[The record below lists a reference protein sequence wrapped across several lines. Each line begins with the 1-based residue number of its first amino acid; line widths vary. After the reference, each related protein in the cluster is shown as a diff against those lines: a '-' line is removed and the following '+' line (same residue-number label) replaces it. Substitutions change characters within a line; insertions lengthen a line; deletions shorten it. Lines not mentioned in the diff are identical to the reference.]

1 MNKKQLHE
9 QSLKELR
16 KLEYIFEDKVD
27 KSTFLNAK
35 SARTHLESLGYK
47 VKPTLDEIG
56 DITPEFSSVLQK
68 IGSAFK
74 KEMPDLKI
82 QFGSGRD
89 DFHRRL
95 SKKSRHNQGNANDVV
110 FFGVEDNDDETLDKI
125 STLLCAARKSI
136 PGFTFIDE
144 YRHGTWGSTGSHFHL
159 SWSEN
164 GGDESRFTPKF
175 CNSINVSDLDSF
187 EFPEV
192 SNNETINKKDPNKLE
207 KFLDYIGLGSLTD
220 IKSGDKESQKE
231 LVSKVQDKEDVK
243 DTDDGF
249 EIFGY
254 NVDDII
260 NKIDDF
266 LPQFESEQKRKNI
279 LETLAIRDIS
289 GMSTYGRKN
298 EKLKSRDFFVIHH
311 TAGRGD
317 AEKVVGILNS
327 RKGGLGVQWVIER
340 DGSIVRTLPSG
351 SRGAHTLN
359 SSDFPSAPQG
369 ISNSNA
375 EGVEVI
381 GMNDDD
387 ILPVQA
393 VSALKLVKSLGYSPD
408 SIYGHGEINP
418 GHKAKTEGQT
428 IKQFIL
434 KNWGNSESDY
444 DYSMFENR
452 GIDVEAETKN
462 IKEPSKLDSFLDAV
476 GLGSLTGAKS
486 GDKES
491 QKELVSK
498 VENEKDVKDTG
509 DGFEIF
515 GYKVDDI
522 LDKIGDL
529 LPQFE
534 SEQEKKNLLEDIE
547 RIKSKMIK

>member
-1 MNKKQLHE
+1 
-9 QSLKELR
+9 
-16 KLEYIFEDKVD
+16 
-27 KSTFLNAK
+27 
-35 SARTHLESLGYK
+35 
-47 VKPTLDEIG
+47 
-56 DITPEFSSVLQK
+56 
-68 IGSAFK
+68 
-74 KEMPDLKI
+74 
-82 QFGSGRD
+82 
-89 DFHRRL
+89 
-95 SKKSRHNQGNANDVV
+95 
-110 FFGVEDNDDETLDKI
+110 
-125 STLLCAARKSI
+125 
-136 PGFTFIDE
+136 
-144 YRHGTWGSTGSHFHL
+144 
-159 SWSEN
+159 
-164 GGDESRFTPKF
+164 
-175 CNSINVSDLDSF
+175 
-187 EFPEV
+187 
-192 SNNETINKKDPNKLE
+192 
-207 KFLDYIGLGSLTD
+207 
-220 IKSGDKESQKE
+220 
-231 LVSKVQDKEDVK
+231 
-243 DTDDGF
+243 
-249 EIFGY
+249 
-254 NVDDII
+254 
-260 NKIDDF
+260 
-266 LPQFESEQKRKNI
+266 
-279 LETLAIRDIS
+279 
-289 GMSTYGRKN
+289 MSTYGRKN

-369 ISNSNA
+369 INNSNA

-381 GMNDDD
+381 GMNDED

-444 DYSMFENR
+444 DYSMFEDR
-452 GIDVEAETKN
+452 GIDIEAETKN
-462 IKEPSKLDSFLDAV
+462 IKEPSKLDAFLDAV
-476 GLGSLTGAKS
+476 GLGSLTGAKA

-498 VENEKDVKDTG
+498 VENEKDVKDTD

>member
-16 KLEYIFEDKVD
+16 KLEYIFEEESTARPVATSV
-27 KSTFLNAK
+27 KS
-35 SARTHLESLGYK
+35 HLESLGYETK
-47 VKPTLDEIG
+47 RTMAEVG
-56 DITPEFSSVLQK
+56 DLTPEFGDTLKDV
-68 IGSAFK
+68 GSAFK
-74 KEMPDLKI
+74 QKLPDLKI
-82 QFGSGRD
+82 KFGSGRD
-89 DFHRRL
+89 LFH
-95 SKKSRHNQGNANDVV
+95 KAYPNSRHNKGNAIDVV
-110 FFGVEDNDDETLDKI
+110 FKGIEKGDDDELNKI
-125 STLLCAARKSI
+125 STLLCALRKKY

-144 YRHGTWGSTGSHFHL
+144 YRRPSRFSTGVHYHL
-159 SWSEN
+159 SYSDSKTDE
-164 GGDESRFTPKF
+164 GGGTSQF
-175 CNSINVSDLDSF
+175 CSSLKNLDNLEDIDFEKIDDLQTT
-187 EFPEV
+187 EK
-192 SNNETINKKDPNKLE
+192 TKDPNKLE

-260 NKIDDF
+260 NKIDDI

-279 LETLAIRDIS
+279 LENLEIRDIS

-369 ISNSNA
+369 INNSNA

-381 GMNDDD
+381 GMNDED

-434 KNWGNSESDY
+434 KNWGNNESDY

-452 GIDVEAETKN
+452 GIDIEAETKN

-534 SEQEKKNLLEDIE
+534 SEEKKKNILEDIE
-547 RIKSKMIK
+547 NIKSKMIK